1 MGAPVVTFDQVWKK
15 FRRGERHD
23 SLRDLLPGL
32 VRKALKRGIARD
44 LEQEEFWALKD
55 VSFEVRPGEAVG
67 IIGPNG
73 AGKSTA
79 LKLLTRIMR
88 PNRGSCGI
96 KGRVGALIE
105 VAAGFH
111 PDLTG
116 RENIFLQGAIMGMR
130 RAQIEARFD
139 EIVEFSGV
147 SAFID
152 TQVKRYSSGMQARLG
167 FSVAAHMDPE
177 VLIVDEVLSVGDMSF
192 QAKCLDRMRQ
202 QIGAGVTVVFV
213 SHNLQAV
220 ANLCSRCIVLGGG
233 TLLFDGQPEEGLS
246 VYLKASQTLSTR
258 RGTEPRLRVESAS
271 LHRLDGTGTAT
282 MPPHARCELRV
293 VFKCLEDTPPAT
305 MGIELERT
313 RDLFYCY
320 GAAAEDSG
328 HPLMTFRKGQTYEY
342 VARFCAHL
350 ARGHYRLNVNVKD
363 TRTGRFYMFAENVA
377 DFSIAEETSYDGVT
391 DIELDVR
398 YGPIEVPVG

>member
-1 MGAPVVTFDQVWKK
+1 
-15 FRRGERHD
+15 
-23 SLRDLLPGL
+23 
-32 VRKALKRGIARD
+32 
-44 LEQEEFWALKD
+44 
-55 VSFEVRPGEAVG
+55 
-67 IIGPNG
+67 
-73 AGKSTA
+73 
-79 LKLLTRIMR
+79 
-88 PNRGSCGI
+88 
-96 KGRVGALIE
+96 
-105 VAAGFH
+105 
-111 PDLTG
+111 
-116 RENIFLQGAIMGMR
+116 
-130 RAQIEARFD
+130 
-139 EIVEFSGV
+139 
-147 SAFID
+147 
-152 TQVKRYSSGMQARLG
+152 
-167 FSVAAHMDPE
+167 
-177 VLIVDEVLSVGDMSF
+177 
-192 QAKCLDRMRQ
+192 
-202 QIGAGVTVVFV
+202 
-213 SHNLQAV
+213 
-220 ANLCSRCIVLGGG
+220 
-233 TLLFDGQPEEGLS
+233 
-246 VYLKASQTLSTR
+246 
-258 RGTEPRLRVESAS
+258 
-271 LHRLDGTGTAT
+271 